1 MLSQQCQSRIAPQIR
16 RLTAQRRT
24 AVEEIAQLCSRV
36 SESDDSFD
44 PDEFDL
50 DAMEQNLASY
60 FDSIGLQVSLK
71 KLMDV
76 RVFLIF
82 VCVIKIKLHANIF
95 RDSDAVS
102 AQTQAT
108 HLQWRVA
115 ILAL

>member
-1 MLSQQCQSRIAPQIR
+1 MLSQQCQSRVAPQIR

-50 DAMEQNLASY
+50 DSMEQNLASY
-60 FDSIGLQVSLK
+60 LDSIGLQVSLK

-76 RVFLIF
+76 SVFLIF
-82 VCVIKIKLHANIF
+82 VCVIKIKLHVDIF
-95 RDSDAVS
+95 RDSDVVS